1 MKIHGF
7 QKLTLLDFPGKTA
20 ATVFTGGCNLRC
32 PFCHNGD
39 LVLNPSGVGE
49 ISEEEVLSLLEKRRG
64 FLDGV
69 CITGG
74 EPLLARDIGAF
85 IRKVKEKGFLVKLDT
100 NGTLPIRLS
109 ELILSG
115 NVDYIAMDIKNSLS
129 SYPKTVG
136 LDGFNTAGV
145 EKSVEIIRNSGVDHE
160 FRTTLVKELHSE
172 KDIEDIG
179 KWLSGEKK
187 YFLQAFKS
195 SDSILDKTVTGFTKE
210 EMEKLLEVARKY
222 IPEAELR
229 GV

>member
-39 LVLNPSGVGE
+39 LVLNPTGVGE

-64 FLDGV
+64 LLDGV

-85 IRKVKEKGFLVKLDT
+85 IKKVKEKGFLVKLDT
-100 NGTLPIRLS
+100 NGTLPVRLN

-136 LDGFNTAGV
+136 LEAFDTSGV

-179 KWLSGEKK
+179 KWLEGEKK

-195 SDSILDKTVTGFTKE
+195 SESILDKTVSGFTKD

>member
-229 GV
+229 GI